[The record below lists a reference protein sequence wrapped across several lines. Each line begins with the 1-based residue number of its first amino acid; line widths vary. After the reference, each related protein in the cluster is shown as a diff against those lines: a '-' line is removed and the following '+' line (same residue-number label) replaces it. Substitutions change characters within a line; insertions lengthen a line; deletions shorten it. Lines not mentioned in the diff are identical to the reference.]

1 MVYTMHN
8 RPSRL
13 PIIVLTGAS
22 GFIGRHFL
30 EDIKEQFYIY
40 ALARRSQKA
49 ARVPHHANIEWIRLD
64 IAHKE
69 AVNHCFSQIAAKGG
83 ADFILHLAGYY
94 DFENVAHPEFKRTN
108 ENGTRY
114 ILEAAKQLKLKRFIF
129 SSSLTV
135 TEFTNKDIIINEK
148 SPADATFPYAVSKR
162 ICEEMVKEYTAHF
175 PAAIVR
181 LAAVFSD
188 WCEYGPLYMLLTTW
202 LSQHWD
208 ARILAG
214 KGQAAIPYLH
224 VKNLNKLFLSI
235 ITQTGRLPTCATL
248 IGSPDGCTTQ
258 AELYEISNRY
268 NFGEIRRPVFIPRWF
283 AAFGVALRDLRG
295 RITGNRP
302 FERLWMI
309 KYIDKQMR
317 VDASATRRLLHWQP
331 RSRFLIRRRLLFLI
345 ENMKSNPYE
354 WKRKNLE
361 AITKKGHIHPNLII
375 YEAMLHNEKDIVQK
389 ITKYLMQPDDDS
401 LFPNYQ
407 KLDEE
412 KLRKRVK
419 HIYYMLKQAVRSGD
433 RFQVLSYAHNLA
445 IERFV
450 EGFECTE
457 VLNAVAFVG
466 RSIVD
471 ALLQEAELKNMKQ
484 RIHDEIMMT
493 IQLIEDEIEDSYEE
507 LTGEAVWK
515 VE

>member
-1 MVYTMHN
+1 MLN

-13 PIIVLTGAS
+13 PILIVTGAS

-30 EDIKEQFYIY
+30 EEIKDRFYIY
-40 ALARRSQKA
+40 ALARRSRKA
-49 ARVPHHANIEWIRLD
+49 AHVSHHSNIEWIRID
-64 IAHKE
+64 IGHEKAVKE
-69 AVNHCFSQIAAKGG
+69 CFAEIARKGG
-83 ADFILHLAGYY
+83 ADFIIHLAGYY
-94 DFENVAHPEFKRTN
+94 DFENVPHPEFRRTN

-114 ILEAAKQLKLKRFIF
+114 ILEATKNLNIKRFIF

-135 TEFTNKDIIINEK
+135 TEFTKKNTIINEN
-148 SPADATFPYAVSKR
+148 SPADADFPYAVSKR
-162 ICEEMVKEYTAHF
+162 ICEEMVKEYASYF
-175 PAAIVR
+175 PTAIVR
-181 LAAVFSD
+181 LAAIFSD

-202 LSQHWD
+202 LSQRWD
-208 ARILAG
+208 SRILAG

-224 VKNLNKLFLSI
+224 VKNLNKLFLAI
-235 ITQTGRLPTCATL
+235 IAQSELLPECPVL
-248 IGSPDGCTTQ
+248 IASPDGCTSQ
-258 AELYEISNRY
+258 LELFEISVRY
-268 NFGEIRRPVFIPRWF
+268 NYGELKKPVFVPKWF
-283 AAFGVALRDLRG
+283 ATFGVAVRNLIG
-295 RITGNRP
+295 RFTDRRP
-302 FERLWMI
+302 FERLWMM

-317 VDASATRRLLHWQP
+317 IDASVTRRLLKWQP

-361 AITKKGHIHPNLII
+361 AITKKAHILPNLII
-375 YEAMLHNEKDIVQK
+375 YEVMLRKEKEIIKQ
-389 ITKYLMQPDDDS
+389 ITRFLMQPDDNS

-407 KLDEE
+407 NLNEE
-412 KLRKRVK
+412 KLYLRIK
-419 HIYYMLKQAVRSGD
+419 HIYHMLKQAVRSGD

-450 EGFECTE
+450 EGFESKE
-457 VLNAVAFVG
+457 VISAVAFVG

-471 ALLQEAELKNMKQ
+471 ALLKDEELKNMKQ

-507 LTGEAVWK
+507 LTGKQE
-515 VE
+515 